1 MKRVVALVLSVLTG
15 AGLALSMQT
24 AASAGDVPPIVV
36 MYSVGKSLDAE
47 VTLIAQVPGS
57 DASVPVSAKG
67 GFNLLASS
75 STDGRVVAYLSVPHF
90 GTSSQ
95 SYVMIRKDGKL
106 LQHMPTGAGAIFPSV
121 SGDGSIVLASGPNG
135 LKAFDVE
142 RQRWSA
148 FCSGCPTTNMSSAVI
163 SPDHRKV
170 AISRK
175 DLAIEYLEI
184 YRISDGHRLART
196 ANHLAAGNPAW
207 NADSNTVAYVDTD
220 DTTGVQ
226 LGVIRTITA
235 SGVVADTKFDATT
248 VRPVDAREISYVS
261 PIWINNAV
269 WAIRAQLTP
278 GKHLSVRL
286 VTAKDW
292 DSTPRAFGGPL
303 YSGDELWRATFLAF
317 VGWSAALPTPAH

>member
-15 AGLALSMQT
+15 AGLALS
-24 AASAGDVPPIVV
+24 
-36 MYSVGKSLDAE
+36 
-47 VTLIAQVPGS
+47 
-57 DASVPVSAKG
+57 SVPVSAKG

-269 WAIRAQLTP
+269 WA
-278 GKHLSVRL
+278 
-286 VTAKDW
+286 
-292 DSTPRAFGGPL
+292 STPRAFGGPL